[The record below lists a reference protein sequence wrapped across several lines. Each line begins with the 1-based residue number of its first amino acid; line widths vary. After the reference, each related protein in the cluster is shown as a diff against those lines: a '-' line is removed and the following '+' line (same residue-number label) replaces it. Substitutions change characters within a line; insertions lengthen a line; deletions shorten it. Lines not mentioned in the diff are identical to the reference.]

1 MFGIKKEIQ
10 NFSRL
15 EIIFLFAFSLF
26 IFFQCLSIAVANIF
40 LGISIF
46 FAILVLAKRI
56 KEKKINDIYLKIK
69 NNRTWFLIFGFFWA
83 IMLLSALFSGE
94 PIEGAKVFFNTY
106 VFRTF
111 PFFFILLFFDKPKL
125 VFIFLIISIISCAL
139 DVIGGYIIAP
149 AGAVRL
155 KGLFGHMM
163 TLAGFLCVSLPLC
176 LSLILNRAQKLPFL
190 IFNLVL
196 FSILAVGLMLNATRG
211 AWLGVI
217 PALFLVGMWFSLKS
231 VKKTMAFIVIAA
243 ICASLFCSLDQ
254 VQRRVDTIT
263 DMAYQS
269 NSERLLMWKS
279 ATNMFLD
286 HPILG
291 VGVGQYADKYQKE
304 YILPE
309 AKERRQK
316 HAHSNIFQM
325 LGQSGAIGLI
335 SFVLLFGYIFWF
347 GFKSMWRNKN
357 LYGMLIVSVS
367 MSFFIQGLTE
377 FNFGNSA
384 VVKFYWVAL
393 ASLIVLSR
401 IKDMKNNEARP
412 A

>member
-1 MFGIKKEIQ
+1 MFEIKKEIQ

-26 IFFQCLSIAVANIF
+26 VFFQCLSIAVANIF

-46 FAILVLAKRI
+46 FAIIVLAKRI
-56 KEKKINDIYLKIK
+56 KEKKFNDIHLKIK
-69 NNRTWFLIFGFFWA
+69 KNRTWFLIFGFFWA
-83 IMLLSALFSGE
+83 MMLLSALFSGE
-94 PIEGAKVFFNTY
+94 PIEGAKEFFNTY

-139 DVIGGYIIAP
+139 DVIGGYIVAP
-149 AGAVRL
+149 AGTVRL

-176 LSLILNRAQKLPFL
+176 LSIILNRAQKLSFL
-190 IFNLVL
+190 VFNLVL

-231 VKKTMAFIVIAA
+231 AKKTMSFIVIAA
-243 ICASLFCSLDQ
+243 ICTSLFCSLDQ
-254 VQRRVDTIT
+254 VQRRFNTIT

-286 HPILG
+286 YPVLG
-291 VGVGQYADKYQKE
+291 VGVGQYKDKYQKE

-309 AKERRQK
+309 AKERKQK

-325 LGQSGAIGLI
+325 LGQSGALGLI
-335 SFVLLFGYIFWF
+335 SFILLFGYIFWF
-347 GFKSMWRNKN
+347 GFKSMWKNKN
-357 LYGMLIVSVS
+357 LYGMLIVSIS

-384 VVKFYWVAL
+384 VVKYYWVAL

-401 IKDMKNNEARP
+401 IKSEKINLA
-412 A
+412 

>member
-1 MFGIKKEIQ
+1 MFEIKKEIQ

-26 IFFQCLSIAVANIF
+26 VFFQCLSIAVANIF

-46 FAILVLAKRI
+46 FAIIVLAKRI
-56 KEKKINDIYLKIK
+56 KEKKFNDIYLKIK

-139 DVIGGYIIAP
+139 DVIGGYIVAP
-149 AGAVRL
+149 AGTVRL

-176 LSLILNRAQKLPFL
+176 LSIILNRAQKLSFL
-190 IFNLVL
+190 VFNLVL

-231 VKKTMAFIVIAA
+231 AKKTMGFIVIVA
-243 ICASLFCSLDQ
+243 ICTSLFCSHDQ
-254 VQRRVDTIT
+254 VQRRFNTIT
-263 DMAYQS
+263 DMTYQS

-286 HPILG
+286 HPLLG
-291 VGVGQYADKYQKE
+291 VGVGQYKDKYQRE

-309 AKERRQK
+309 AKERKQK

-325 LGQSGAIGLI
+325 LGQSGALGLI
-335 SFVLLFGYIFWF
+335 SFILLFGYIFWF
-347 GFKSMWRNKN
+347 GFKSMWKNQN
-357 LYGMLIVSVS
+357 LYGMLIVSIS
-367 MSFFIQGLTE
+367 TSFFIQGLTE

-384 VVKFYWVAL
+384 VVKYYWVAL

-401 IKDMKNNEARP
+401 IKSEKINLA
-412 A
+412 

>member
-1 MFGIKKEIQ
+1 
-10 NFSRL
+10 
-15 EIIFLFAFSLF
+15 
-26 IFFQCLSIAVANIF
+26 
-40 LGISIF
+40 
-46 FAILVLAKRI
+46 
-56 KEKKINDIYLKIK
+56 
-69 NNRTWFLIFGFFWA
+69 
-83 IMLLSALFSGE
+83 
-94 PIEGAKVFFNTY
+94 
-106 VFRTF
+106 
-111 PFFFILLFFDKPKL
+111 
-125 VFIFLIISIISCAL
+125 
-139 DVIGGYIIAP
+139 
-149 AGAVRL
+149 
-155 KGLFGHMM
+155 
-163 TLAGFLCVSLPLC
+163 
-176 LSLILNRAQKLPFL
+176 
-190 IFNLVL
+190 
-196 FSILAVGLMLNATRG
+196 
-211 AWLGVI
+211 
-217 PALFLVGMWFSLKS
+217 
-231 VKKTMAFIVIAA
+231 
-243 ICASLFCSLDQ
+243 
-254 VQRRVDTIT
+254 
-263 DMAYQS
+263 
-269 NSERLLMWKS
+269 
-279 ATNMFLD
+279 MFLD
-286 HPILG
+286 HPVLG